1 MSIKLRLALIV
12 FAVAI
17 PMLIMFATT
26 AWRLA
31 DQTRARSRQTIG
43 HAVRPV
49 MMAIDAQ
56 LGKYIV
62 AAHALAVSASLKAQD
77 FNSFREEA
85 EQALPQMPGVW
96 VTLTAP
102 DGHQLIDTMLS
113 GPEAEELLPASRSN
127 DTIPRRLEQKR
138 MQVSNLQSGAALAAP
153 MISVSMPVSVGE
165 TNDFILALNIEAVVF
180 RGVLNSQGL
189 SDDLVAEVVDRGGA
203 VIARSHDYEKWIGK
217 FGLARSLQADNEEIP
232 FETID
237 SNGKPVVAATAT
249 SPLSGWRAVIAAEKA
264 VVDAP
269 IKQVVTSTLIIGF
282 AATIMS
288 LAFASVGARR
298 ITVPIEALERGAD
311 ALRNHRPVSFSPTGM
326 PELDRAMLAFDSASK
341 SLLTYETERS
351 LAEEALRD
359 SEERL
364 RLLIDGTKDYA
375 IFMLDPEGHVISWN
389 EGARRTIGY
398 DTSEIMGRHFSV
410 FFSSSQIEADTPQNS
425 LAEALRSGLLQQDGE
440 RLRKD
445 GTRILVN
452 SLTSVLFSK
461 DGGLKGYAIIIR
473 DITETKLAELALRT
487 SETLLRAVVDGS
499 PDAIIAIN
507 GDGVVQSVN
516 GNGIKMFGYER
527 QEIVGSN
534 IKVLIP
540 DHYGNHDVH
549 LKGYLQNGR
558 RRILDTE
565 REVEGRRKDGTIFP
579 LGLLVTETTYA
590 ETPLFVGFLRDLSS
604 RHEIEARVKQLQGER
619 LSAMGGLAAGLA
631 HELNQPLA
639 AAVTYLETVQLLNEM
654 PTAAR
659 SASLEET
666 LSSAIDEI
674 MRAGQ
679 IMKRLRQFV
688 TTGEPDKTFVNLHEL
703 VRETISSVLPKK
715 QKIEV
720 DFRPDASADIVLA
733 DEVQIKQVLGN
744 LIKNAVEAMSPSDD
758 RRLKITTALSDH
770 GMIRID
776 ISDTGHGLAPHLLK
790 NLFEPFQTTKQT
802 GIGIGLSISRMIIEA
817 HYGRIWASANPE
829 GGATFSFTLPLAS
842 AEPVDERQTDCAF
855 S

>member
-17 PMLIMFATT
+17 PMLFMSAMT

-49 MMAIDAQ
+49 MIAIDAQ

-77 FNSFREEA
+77 FNSFRDEA

-96 VTLTAP
+96 VTLTDP
-102 DGHQLIDTMLS
+102 DGRELIDTMLS
-113 GPEAEELLPASRSN
+113 EAETEKLPLVSRGSDASRL
-127 DTIPRRLEQKR
+127 PEMRR
-138 MQVSNLQSGAALAAP
+138 MQVSDLQTGTIPNAST
-153 MISVSMPVSVGE
+153 ISLSQPVAVGDKG
-165 TNDFILALNIEAVVF
+165 DFILSLNVDAVVF

-189 SDDLVAEVVDRGGA
+189 SDDVVAEIVDRRGA
-203 VIARSHDYEKWIGK
+203 VIARSRDYEKWIGRL
-217 FGLARSLQADNEEIP
+217 GLVRSQELDNEEMP
-232 FETID
+232 VETTD
-237 SNGKPVVAATAT
+237 SNGKAIIAASAT
-249 SPLSGWRAVIAAEKA
+249 SPLSGWKAVIAAEKS

-269 IKQVVTSTLIIGF
+269 IKQVVASTLIIGF
-282 AATIMS
+282 ATTIMS

-298 ITVPIEALERGAD
+298 ITVPIESLEQGAE
-311 ALRNHRPVSFSPTGM
+311 ALRNHQPVSFSPTGI

-364 RLLIDGTKDYA
+364 RLLIDGAKDYA
-375 IFMLDPEGHVISWN
+375 IFMLDPQGHVISWN

-398 DTSEIMGRHFSV
+398 DTNEIVGRHFST
-410 FFSSSQIEADTPQNS
+410 FFTPDQIEAGTPQNS
-425 LAEALRSGLLQQDGE
+425 LAEALHSGLLQQDGE
-440 RLRKD
+440 RIRKD
-445 GTRILVN
+445 GTLLMVN

-507 GDGVVQSVN
+507 GNGVVQSVN

-534 IKVLIP
+534 IKILIP
-540 DHYGNHDVH
+540 EHYGNHDIH

-558 RRILDTE
+558 KRILDTE

-579 LGLLVTETTYA
+579 LGLLVTETVYA
-590 ETPLFVGFLRDLSS
+590 DTPLFVGFLRDLSS

-639 AAVTYLETVQLLNEM
+639 AAVTFLETVQLLHDM
-654 PTAAR
+654 PAEAR
-659 SASLEET
+659 SSSLEDT

-688 TTGEPDKTFVNLHEL
+688 TTGEPDKTFVNLHNL
-703 VRETISSVLPKK
+703 ILDPTSSAVPRK
-715 QKIEV
+715 QKTQVE
-720 DFRPDASADIVLA
+720 FRLEASSDRVLA
-733 DEVQIKQVLGN
+733 DEVQIKQVLSN
-744 LIKNAVEAMSPSDD
+744 LIKNAVEAMSPSDN
-758 RRLKITTALSDH
+758 RRLRIATSLSEH
-770 GMIRID
+770 GMIRVD
-776 ISDTGHGLAPHLLK
+776 VSDTGHGLAPHVLK

-817 HYGRIWASANPE
+817 HYGRIWASANPD

>member
-17 PMLIMFATT
+17 PMLFMSAMT

-49 MMAIDAQ
+49 MIAIDAQ

-77 FNSFREEA
+77 FNSFRDEA

-96 VTLTAP
+96 VTLTDP
-102 DGHQLIDTMLS
+102 NGRELIDTMLS
-113 GPEAEELLPASRSN
+113 EAETEKLPPVSRGSDASRL
-127 DTIPRRLEQKR
+127 PEMRR
-138 MQVSNLQSGAALAAP
+138 MQVSDLQTGTIPNAST
-153 MISVSMPVSVGE
+153 ISLSQPVAVGDKG
-165 TNDFILALNIEAVVF
+165 DFILSLNVDAIVF

-189 SDDLVAEVVDRGGA
+189 SDDVVAEIVDRRGA
-203 VIARSHDYEKWIGK
+203 VIARSRDYEKWIGK
-217 FGLARSLQADNEEIP
+217 LGLVRSQELDNEEMP
-232 FETID
+232 VETVD
-237 SNGKPVVAATAT
+237 SNGKAIIAASAT
-249 SPLSGWRAVIAAEKA
+249 SPLSGWKAVIAAEKS

-269 IKQVVTSTLIIGF
+269 IKQVVASTLIIGF
-282 AATIMS
+282 ATTIMS

-298 ITVPIEALERGAD
+298 ITVPIESLEQGAQ
-311 ALRNHRPVSFSPTGM
+311 ALRNHQPVSFSPTGI

-364 RLLIDGTKDYA
+364 RLLIDGAKDYA
-375 IFMLDPEGHVISWN
+375 IFMLDPQGHVISWN
-389 EGARRTIGY
+389 EGAHRTIGY
-398 DTSEIMGRHFSV
+398 DTNEIVGRHFST
-410 FFSSSQIEADTPQNS
+410 FFTPDQIEAGTPQNS
-425 LAEALRSGLLQQDGE
+425 LAEALHSGLLQQDGE
-440 RLRKD
+440 RIRKD
-445 GTRILVN
+445 GTLLMVN

-507 GDGVVQSVN
+507 GNGVVQSVN

-534 IKVLIP
+534 IKILIP
-540 DHYGNHDVH
+540 EHYGNHDIH

-558 RRILDTE
+558 KRILDTE

-579 LGLLVTETTYA
+579 LGLLVTETVYA
-590 ETPLFVGFLRDLSS
+590 DTPLFVGFLRDLSS

-639 AAVTYLETVQLLNEM
+639 AAVTFLETVQLLHDM
-654 PTAAR
+654 PAEAR
-659 SASLEET
+659 SSSLEDT

-688 TTGEPDKTFVNLHEL
+688 TTGEPDKTFVNLHNL
-703 VRETISSVLPKK
+703 ILDPTSSAVPRK
-715 QKIEV
+715 QKTQVE
-720 DFRPDASADIVLA
+720 FRLEAPSDRVLA

-744 LIKNAVEAMSPSDD
+744 LIKNAVEAMSPSDN
-758 RRLKITTALSDH
+758 RRLRIATSLSEH
-770 GMIRID
+770 GMIRVD
-776 ISDTGHGLAPHLLK
+776 VSDTGHGLAPHVLK

-817 HYGRIWASANPE
+817 HYGRIWASANPD